1 MESARRP
8 ELPYLDGMRG
18 AAALAVVAFHAFLYT
33 GPSGQAWRDLP
44 LLGWITGY
52 GYLGVPVF
60 IVLSGYVLML
70 PVAGRP
76 GLDLRHGTGTFLRR
90 RARRILPPYFAALA
104 LSLLMALAITVM
116 SDGGGTAWGS
126 AAPAAPAGIV
136 SHVLLLQDLSPD
148 WVSQVNAP
156 LWSVAVEWQIY
167 FLMPLVLL
175 PLWRRWG
182 GLPVVALATVVM
194 TGASLAGFAPWACP
208 WLLGLFAAG
217 MLAAELTVGARPRW
231 ASDRLLLAVAVGAAA
246 VLLLGIT
253 VLQGRVW
260 AAELVAGAGFASLLA
275 WAGARTM
282 AGSRPRA
289 PGAFVTRPA
298 QRLGLVSYSVYL
310 VHSPFLA
317 LGNLLLLPL
326 GLPTGAHAALMLL
339 VVAPLAVAAG
349 FGFFQLVE
357 RHFLNTRQV
366 HVTEAADADAD
377 AAPVAPKPA
386 A

>member
-1 MESARRP
+1 MAEARRP
-8 ELPYLDGMRG
+8 ELTYLDGMRG

-33 GPSGQAWRDLP
+33 GVVGQASRDLP

-76 GLDLRHGTGTFLRR
+76 GLDLRHGTAAFLRR

-104 LSLLMALAITVM
+104 LSLLMALLIPVM
-116 SDGGGTAWGS
+116 RDGAETAWEN
-126 AAPAAPAGIV
+126 AAPASPLGIA
-136 SHVLLLQDLSPD
+136 SHVLLLHDLSPD
-148 WVSQVNAP
+148 WVNQVNGP

-167 FLMPLVLL
+167 FLMPLLLL
-175 PLWRRWG
+175 PLWRRFG
-182 GLPVVALATVVM
+182 GLPVVVTATGVM
-194 TGASLAGFAPWACP
+194 TVASLLGFAPWACP

-217 MLAAELTVGARPRW
+217 MLAAEITVGPRPRW
-231 ASDRLLLAVAVGAAA
+231 AGDRVLLTAAWSGAA

-253 VLQGRVW
+253 VLQGSVW
-260 AAELVAGAGFASLLA
+260 AAELVAGAAFAALLA
-275 WAGARTM
+275 WAGGRTM
-282 AGSRPRA
+282 AGRGPRALSVFSSRPAARM
-289 PGAFVTRPA
+289 
-298 QRLGLVSYSVYL
+298 GLVSYSVYL

-326 GLPTGAHAALMLL
+326 DLPTGAYAALMLL

-349 FGFFQLVE
+349 FGFFHLVE

-366 HVTEAADADAD
+366 HVTEGVDRDGAATPSRA
-377 AAPVAPKPA
+377 VS
-386 A
+386 